1 MKSLEESVLHCF
13 LIPRGESSD
22 DTVHLA
28 VKNLDDLTREVVNSA
43 ETMRFLTSLAELGK
57 DVARH
62 QKKRSGKKWGGQTL
76 SLILTGFLHGI
87 RVGQEMEKQ

>member
-13 LIPRGESSD
+13 AIPRGASEETTS
-22 DTVHLA
+22 LA
-28 VKNLDDLTREVVNSA
+28 IKNLDDLTQEVASSA
-43 ETMRFLTSLAELGK
+43 ETMRFLVSLAELGK

-62 QKKRSGKKWGGQTL
+62 HKKRGKKWGGQTL
-76 SLILTGFLHGI
+76 SLIVTGFLHGI